1 MKVGDK
7 VIALSDSPDDTCQFR
22 RKGSVYM
29 VNAMSYCVMCMKSLV
44 NIGQRSNHKGVMCKC
59 GMLMDTQGLMWTPK
73 DEFVL
78 LADRQSALDEAVK
91 REDYEFAA
99 KLRDL

>member
-1 MKVGDK
+1 MKIGDK
-7 VIALSDSPDDTCQFR
+7 IIALSDAPNDSCQFR

-29 VNAMSYCVMCMKSLV
+29 VNATTYCVMCMKNLI
-44 NIGQRSNHKGVMCKC
+44 NIGQRTQHNAVKCKC
-59 GMLMDTQGLMWTPK
+59 GMFMDTQGFMWTPE

-78 LADRQSALDEAVK
+78 LDQKDQALQKAVDC
-91 REDYEFAA
+91 EDYEFAA

>member
-1 MKVGDK
+1 MKTGDK
-7 VIALSDSPDDTCQFR
+7 VIALTDNPNDSCQFR

-29 VNAMSYCVMCMKSLV
+29 VNATTFCVMCMKGLI
-44 NIGQRSNHKGVMCKC
+44 NIGQRSRHQAVMCKC
-59 GMLMDTQGLMWTPK
+59 GTLMDSNGLMWTPK

-78 LADRQSALDEAVK
+78 LADRQVALDEAVK

>member
-7 VIALSDSPDDTCQFR
+7 IIALSDNPDDKCQFR

-29 VNAMSYCVMCMKSLV
+29 VNAISYCVMCMKTLV
-44 NIGQRSNHKGVMCKC
+44 NIGQRSHHKGVMCKC

-73 DEFVL
+73 DEFIL
-78 LADRQSALDEAVK
+78 LADRQVALDEAVK

>member
-1 MKVGDK
+1 MKIGDK
-7 VIALSDSPDDTCQFR
+7 VIALSDAPDNNCQFR

-29 VNAMSYCVMCMKSLV
+29 VNSLSYCVMCMKTLI
-44 NIGQRSNHKGVMCKC
+44 NIGQRSHHNGVMCKC
-59 GMLMDTQGLMWTPK
+59 GMMMETKGLMWTPA

-78 LADRQSALDEAVK
+78 LDQKEQALADAVK

>member
-7 VIALSDSPDDTCQFR
+7 VIALSDNPDDKCQFR

-78 LADRQSALDEAVK
+78 LDQKEQALKHALEI
-91 REDYEFAA
+91 EDYEFAA

>member
-1 MKVGDK
+1 MKTGDK
-7 VIALSDSPDDTCQFR
+7 IIALSDAPNEQSQFR
-22 RKGSVYM
+22 RKGSVYV
-29 VNAMSYCVMCMKSLV
+29 VNETTHCMYCMRHLV
-44 NIGQRSNHKGVMCKC
+44 NIGQRTNFQLVKCKC
-59 GMLMDTQGLMWTPK
+59 NTMLHTGGLMWTPT

-78 LADRQSALDEAVK
+78 LEDKDKEMHRAVA

>member
-1 MKVGDK
+1 MKIGDK
-7 VIALSDSPDDTCQFR
+7 VIALSDNPDDKCQFR

-29 VNAMSYCVMCMKSLV
+29 VNAISYCVMCMKTLV
-44 NIGQRSNHKGVMCKC
+44 NIGQRSHHKGVMCKC

-78 LADRQSALDEAVK
+78 LDQKEQALAEAVK

>member
-7 VIALSDSPDDTCQFR
+7 VIALSNAPDDRCQFR
-22 RKGSVYM
+22 MKGSVYM
-29 VNAMSYCVMCMKSLV
+29 VNSLSYCVMCMKTLI
-44 NIGQRSNHKGVMCKC
+44 NIGQRSNHAAVMCKC
-59 GMLMDTQGLMWTPK
+59 GMMMDTKGLMWTPQ

-78 LADRQSALDEAVK
+78 LAEKEQALKHALEI
-91 REDYEFAA
+91 EDYEFAA

>member
-7 VIALSDSPDDTCQFR
+7 VIALSDNPDDSCQFR

-29 VNAMSYCVMCMKSLV
+29 VNAMSYCVMCMKTLV

-78 LADRQSALDEAVK
+78 LADRQVALDKAVEE
-91 REDYEFAA
+91 EDYEFAA

>member
-1 MKVGDK
+1 MKIGDK
-7 VIALSDSPDDTCQFR
+7 VIALTDNPNDSCQFR

-29 VNAMSYCVMCMKSLV
+29 VNATTFCIMCMKGLV
-44 NIGQRSNHKGVMCKC
+44 NIGQRSRHQSVMCKC
-59 GMLMDTQGLMWTPK
+59 GTLMDSHGLMWTPK

-78 LADRQSALDEAVK
+78 LADKQKALDKAVDC
-91 REDYEFAA
+91 EDYEFAA

>member
-7 VIALSDSPDDTCQFR
+7 VIALSDAPDDRCQFR
-22 RKGSVYM
+22 SKGSVYM
-29 VNAMSYCVMCMKSLV
+29 VNAMSYCVMCMKTLI
-44 NIGQRSNHKGVMCKC
+44 NIGQRSNYQAVQCKC
-59 GMLMDTQGLMWTPK
+59 GMMMDTQGLMWTPK

-78 LADRQSALDEAVK
+78 FDQKDQALQKAIDC
-91 REDYEFAA
+91 EDYEFAA